1 LFRKWSLAG
10 IIGKNYMA
18 IISMTFRLAIAQ
30 VNPTAGA
37 LVANSGLV
45 QSGIEKARAAKADL
59 VIFPELV
66 ISGYPPEDLLVRPS
80 FIRRCQES
88 LESLAGDIS
97 GVVALVGAPV
107 MWQGALRNAAAV
119 LAEGKVAAVIT
130 KTELPN
136 YGVFDEKRYFTPGD
150 NGPLIKIG
158 PATIGVT
165 ICEDIWVDNALLEKQ
180 VKDGANL
187 LVNISGSP
195 YREGVFEFR
204 KSKALSAARNLGAP
218 FAYCNIVGGQDEL
231 IFDGKSF
238 VLDHDGKTMAVME
251 PFAEDFMT
259 IDFSGPFEERE
270 LHRETITIP
279 PSGEIKTP
287 SEQRTR
293 KVIVDGDEDIY
304 EALVLGT
311 RDYVLKNGFSG
322 VAVALSGGID
332 SALTCAIAVD
342 ALGPDRVAGFLM
354 PSPYSSRGSVDDAQ
368 KLANNLGIRTDILP
382 IGPAM
387 EVFEHTLADIFADKK
402 PDVTEE
408 NIQARIRGNLM
419 MAISNKMGLLVL
431 TTGNKSETAMG
442 YCTLYG
448 DMAGGLAVIKDLYKM
463 KVYDLS
469 RWRNRKAGFDLI
481 PRETI
486 EKPPSAEL
494 RPDQKDTDSLP
505 PYEALDPILKE
516 YIEHDRGAGEI
527 IAMGHDSGTVR
538 RVIRLVDL
546 NEYKRRQGPI
556 GLKIT
561 AKAFG
566 RDRRLPITSRYR
578 EE

>member
-1 LFRKWSLAG
+1 
-10 IIGKNYMA
+10 
-18 IISMTFRLAIAQ
+18 
-30 VNPTAGA
+30 
-37 LVANSGLV
+37 
-45 QSGIEKARAAKADL
+45 
-59 VIFPELV
+59 
-66 ISGYPPEDLLVRPS
+66 
-80 FIRRCQES
+80 
-88 LESLAGDIS
+88 
-97 GVVALVGAPV
+97 
-107 MWQGALRNAAAV
+107 ALRNAAVV
-119 LAEGKVAAVIT
+119 LAGGEVAGLVS

-136 YGVFDEKRYFTPGD
+136 YGVFDEKRYFSPGG
-150 NGPLIKIG
+150 NGPLITIG
-158 PATIGVT
+158 AITMGVT
-165 ICEDIWVDNALLEKQ
+165 ICEDIWVNGGLLDSQ
-180 VKDGANL
+180 VNDGANL

-204 KSKALSAARNLGAP
+204 REKAASSAKRLGVP

-231 IFDGKSF
+231 IFDGNSF
-238 VLDHDGKTMAVME
+238 VLDHQGNTIAVME
-251 PFAEDFMT
+251 SFAEDFMT
-259 IDFSGPFEERE
+259 VDFPLPKEQKRVT
-270 LHRETITIP
+270 RETITAPAAEGEKP
-279 PSGEIKTP
+279 PAVGKSRNVIDDSVIDGSAIDGSDGE
-287 SEQRTR
+287 
-293 KVIVDGDEDIY
+293 VY

-311 RDYVLKNGFSG
+311 RDYARKNGFPG

-342 ALGPDRVAGFLM
+342 ALGADHVSGYLM
-354 PSPYSSRGSVDDAQ
+354 PSPYSSQGSVDDAQ
-368 KLANNLGIRTDILP
+368 KLADNLGIKTATLP

-387 EVFEHTLADIFADKK
+387 EVFDSALADVFAGKQ

-419 MAISNKMGLLVL
+419 MAISNKTGLLVL

-463 KVYDLS
+463 KVYGLA
-469 RWRNRKAGFDLI
+469 RWRNTKAGRDLI

-486 EKPPSAEL
+486 EKEPSAEL
-494 RPDQKDTDSLP
+494 RPNQKDTDSLP

-516 YIEHDRGAGEI
+516 YIEHDRSAGEI
-527 IAMGHDSGTVR
+527 IAMGHDPEIVR

-566 RDRRLPITSRYR
+566 RDRRLPITCKYR

>member
-1 LFRKWSLAG
+1 
-10 IIGKNYMA
+10 
-18 IISMTFRLAIAQ
+18 MTFRLAIGQ
-30 VNPTAGA
+30 VNPTAGD
-37 LVANSGLV
+37 LVLNSRLV
-45 QSGIEKARAAKADL
+45 QEGIRKAADARADL

-66 ISGYPPEDLLVRPS
+66 ICGYPPEDLLIRPS
-80 FIRRCQES
+80 FISGCRET
-88 LESLAGDIS
+88 LEVIAGETAEVTAI
-97 GVVALVGAPV
+97 VGAPV
-107 MWQGALRNAAAV
+107 IWDGALRNAAVV
-119 LAEGKVAAVIT
+119 LAGGKVAGLVS

-136 YGVFDEKRYFTPGD
+136 YGVFDEKRYFSPGA
-150 NGPLIKIG
+150 NGPLVRIG
-158 PATIGVT
+158 AMTIGVT
-165 ICEDIWVDNALLEKQ
+165 ICEDIWVESGLLDSQ
-180 VKDGANL
+180 VSDGANL

-204 KSKALSAARNLGAP
+204 REKAASAAKRLGVP

-238 VLDHDGKTMAVME
+238 VLDHEGNTVAVME
-251 PFAEDFMT
+251 SFAEDFMT
-259 IDFSGPFEERE
+259 IDFPLPGKGRKVA
-270 LHRETITIP
+270 RETITATA
-279 PSGEIKTP
+279 PSGKKPPAVEK
-287 SEQRTR
+287 RR
-293 KVIVDGDEDIY
+293 KVIDDPDGEVY

-311 RDYVLKNGFSG
+311 RDYVQKNGFPG

-342 ALGPDRVAGFLM
+342 ALGADRVSGYLM
-354 PSPYSSRGSVDDAQ
+354 PSPYSSRGSVEDAQ
-368 KLANNLGIRTDILP
+368 KLADNMGIKTAALP
-382 IGPAM
+382 IGEAM
-387 EVFEHTLADIFADKK
+387 EVFDSALANVFAGKK

-419 MAISNKMGLLVL
+419 MAISNKMRLLVL

-448 DMAGGLAVIKDLYKM
+448 DMAGGLAVIKDLYKV
-463 KVYDLS
+463 KVYSLA
-469 RWRNRKAGFDLI
+469 RWRNKKAERDLI

-486 EKPPSAEL
+486 NKEPSAEL
-494 RPDQKDTDSLP
+494 RPNQKDTDSLP
-505 PYEALDPILKE
+505 PYEVLDPILRE
-516 YIEHDRGAGEI
+516 YIEQDRSTGEI
-527 IAMGHDSGTVR
+527 IAMGHDPEIVR

-566 RDRRLPITSRYR
+566 RDRRLPITCKYR